1 MTAAHDKT
9 YPSSVRKGGDMN
21 KNNTKTVSL
30 LSEAIVAV
38 MADEPTKATH
48 LVAAALRA
56 LTSAP
61 SHTPTTLTKTTA
73 PKPRAKKR
81 TRPALNPEQV
91 ANFAARVEAGD
102 TIAALGRNFGI
113 SYPTAHRYYKRA
125 LETAT
130 APRQ

>member
-1 MTAAHDKT
+1 
-9 YPSSVRKGGDMN
+9 MN

-48 LVAAALRA
+48 LVAAALRS
-56 LTSAP
+56 LTSEASSATTMP
-61 SHTPTTLTKTTA
+61 KTLTKKAA
-73 PKPRAKKR
+73 PKTRAKRR

-91 ANFAARVEAGD
+91 ANFAARVQAGD

-113 SYPTAHRYYKRA
+113 SYPTAHRYYQRA
-125 LETAT
+125 LEAAT
-130 APRQ
+130 SPQQ